1 MSRRI
6 GIAAA
11 IWAVGILLSRV
22 IALVREAVFGRIVG
36 GGDGA
41 GLYQA
46 AFTIPDFLNYLL
58 AAGALSIVFI
68 PMFAGYLERGEEE
81 RGWRAFSNIST
92 VIGLF
97 LLIATALAWL
107 AVPYVNA
114 WWFAG
119 FGAEDLA
126 QLDAMTRV
134 LLPAQIFHVLGGLL
148 SAALQARDRHALPA
162 MAPLVYTGAIIVGG
176 LVGGPA
182 AGPWGFVWGVLIGS
196 ILGPFGLPLVGCL
209 RMGLRYRPRLA
220 WDLDLKRYLWQS
232 LPIMIAFSII
242 VVDDWLLKGIA
253 SGMPEG
259 AVATV
264 TYAKQIMRVPMG
276 VFGLA
281 LGAAAYPTLAR
292 LVAQGRTDDAYT
304 TLARAMRQMLVLALG
319 AQVVFTVS
327 GAEVARV
334 IYGDRLMPGQHE
346 AIGSALAVFCL
357 ALWAWSAHTVL
368 SRGFYA
374 RGQTWVPSILG
385 TAVLLVTWPLY
396 GWLAGPMGTTGL
408 AAASSIAVTAYVV
421 LLAVWLKRANPGGTD
436 QFGSFALRIVPAL
449 ALAVVAGWSLREL
462 FLQTLPGG
470 LEGTIHDALAPT
482 ALGFMAGELGAFSQG
497 ALVGGIALGLY
508 LVVAAILR
516 VPGLFEV
523 IAMLRR
529 RLPGRLGGGRTAG
542 S

>member
-148 SAALQARDRHALPA
+148 SAALQARGRHALPA

-176 LVGGPA
+176 LVG
-182 AGPWGFVWGVLIGS
+182 
-196 ILGPFGLPLVGCL
+196 
-209 RMGLRYRPRLA
+209 
-220 WDLDLKRYLWQS
+220 LDWQ
-232 LPIMIAFSII
+232 P
-242 VVDDWLLKGIA
+242 V
-253 SGMPEG
+253 PE
-259 AVATV
+259 
-264 TYAKQIMRVPMG
+264 
-276 VFGLA
+276 
-281 LGAAAYPTLAR
+281 
-292 LVAQGRTDDAYT
+292 
-304 TLARAMRQMLVLALG
+304 
-319 AQVVFTVS
+319 
-327 GAEVARV
+327 
-334 IYGDRLMPGQHE
+334 
-346 AIGSALAVFCL
+346 
-357 ALWAWSAHTVL
+357 
-368 SRGFYA
+368 
-374 RGQTWVPSILG
+374 
-385 TAVLLVTWPLY
+385 
-396 GWLAGPMGTTGL
+396 
-408 AAASSIAVTAYVV
+408 
-421 LLAVWLKRANPGGTD
+421 
-436 QFGSFALRIVPAL
+436 
-449 ALAVVAGWSLREL
+449 
-462 FLQTLPGG
+462 
-470 LEGTIHDALAPT
+470 LAPT
-482 ALGFMAGELGAFSQG
+482 QTIARAGRARKARKPTKNHQK
-497 ALVGGIALGLY
+497 
-508 LVVAAILR
+508 
-516 VPGLFEV
+516 
-523 IAMLRR
+523 
-529 RLPGRLGGGRTAG
+529 
-542 S
+542 